1 MRLRLLQRGTRAF
14 KLRFERL
21 DSQLR
26 ADHGGFGAS
35 RIGFLS
41 LQVGAR
47 LLLALNRAGTFF
59 DKVPRPALLLLREP
73 QLRLRLIEL
82 RFRLIDLFVL
92 AANLRLDV
100 ADVGLRN
107 GNLRLRLIDR
117 DLVVAVV
124 DPRQQIA
131 RIDMLIIGDRHIG
144 DIAANLRRDRKTPGR
159 DEGVVCRLIVTD
171 VEPVSQAADQ
181 GDQQRTHSG
190 RRNDPMLMQPTAP

>member
-1 MRLRLLQRGTRAF
+1 MLLT
-14 KLRFERL
+14 
-21 DSQLR
+21 
-26 ADHGGFGAS
+26 
-35 RIGFLS
+35 
-41 LQVGAR
+41 
-47 LLLALNRAGTFF
+47 LNRAGTFF

-131 RIDMLIIGDRHIG
+131 RIDMLIVGDRHIG
-144 DIAANLRRDRKTPGR
+144 DIAANLRRDRKTPGC

-171 VEPVSQAADQ
+171 VEPVSRAADQ
-181 GDQQRTHSG
+181 GDQ
-190 RRNDPMLMQPTAP
+190 